1 VRHSLTYSPG
11 ASQQLP
17 QHLIR
22 LVVKCVL
29 EELFQTSA
37 THFKKG
43 YSMTQAAMSCP
54 KCQGEMVRG
63 YVLDFSPIGN
73 RVSKWNAGPPK
84 KAGLA
89 GSAGIMDSTSEI
101 PISTFRCQ
109 SCGFLESYA
118 REEFAA
124 K

>member
-1 VRHSLTYSPG
+1 LI
-11 ASQQLP
+11 
-17 QHLIR
+17 HLV
-22 LVVKCVL
+22 LKCVL
-29 EELFQTSA
+29 EELFQTSV
-37 THFKKG
+37 TPFKNG

-63 YVLDFSPIGN
+63 YVLDFTPIGN